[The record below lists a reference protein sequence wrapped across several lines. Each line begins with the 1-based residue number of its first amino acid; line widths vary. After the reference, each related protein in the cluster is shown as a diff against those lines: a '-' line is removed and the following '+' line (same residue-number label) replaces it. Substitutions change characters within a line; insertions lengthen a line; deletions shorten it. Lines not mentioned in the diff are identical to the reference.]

1 MNTREILFRAKRKN
15 WRKLPKEEWWIE
27 GYYCYFMNEHC
38 ILPKNLDAD
47 AALFGEQKVFVTIDP
62 ETLCQYTGLNDKN
75 GSRICENDI
84 IIFSGVIIHI
94 KWSGKDAG
102 WCLVFRGSPD
112 EHFFGGPLK
121 PDRCKVIGNIF
132 DNPELLKGE

>member
-1 MNTREILFRAKRKN
+1 MRDILFRAKRIDN
-15 WRKLPKEEWWIE
+15 GEWVE
-27 GYYCYFMNEHC
+27 GDLRQDRDLETAYISGWDYYTTEGGLEREPFEYE
-38 ILPKNLDAD
+38 IK
-47 AALFGEQKVFVTIDP
+47 P
-62 ETLCQYTGLNDKN
+62 ETLCQYTELEDKN
-75 GSRICENDI
+75 GKRIWENDI

-132 DNPELLKGE
+132 DNPELLKGDPDEG